1 MIQRVSIV
9 NIADGINRAATQGYH
24 NLNNKMVAV
33 VGGNPSITHH
43 DPREPKGPALIGR
56 QVMEDGEWLYE
67 NNRMA
72 GFRTA
77 RRFDGSQPV
86 NAHLAFERDMRP
98 TMVGDVQAGGAFKGG
113 FLDDTLAKPND
124 KDYPEAMGEPL
135 IDIVPSGV
143 ALEQV
148 NPFPVRL
155 NISLGKDI
163 RYSKTDDV
171 PKGVALSDAK

>member
-1 MIQRVSIV
+1 MMRRISI
-9 NIADGINRAATQGYH
+9 NDIADGINRAATNGYH

-33 VGGNPSITHH
+33 VGGNPPITHQESEKH
-43 DPREPKGPALIGR
+43 KEPYLISR

-77 RRFDGSQPV
+77 RRFDGTQPV
-86 NAHLAFERDMRP
+86 NAHLAYERDMRP

-113 FLDDTLAKPND
+113 FLEDTLAQPKA
-124 KDYPEAMGEPL
+124 KDYPEPMGEPL

-148 NPFPVRL
+148 NPFPIRL
-155 NISLGKDI
+155 NVSLGKDI
-163 RYSKTDDV
+163 RYSKNDDV
-171 PKGVALSDAK
+171 PKGVPLSDAI

>member
-1 MIQRVSIV
+1 MIRRVSI
-9 NIADGINRAATQGYH
+9 NDIADGINRAATGGYH

-43 DPREPKGPALIGR
+43 DPREPAGPSLISR

-77 RRFDGSQPV
+77 RRFDGTQPV
-86 NAHLAFERDMRP
+86 NAHLAYERDMRP

-113 FLDDTLAKPND
+113 FLEDTLAKPNP
-124 KDYPEAMGEPL
+124 KDYPEPMGDPL

-155 NISLGKDI
+155 NVSLGKDI
-163 RYSKTDDV
+163 HYSKTDDV
-171 PKGVALSDAK
+171 PKGVPLSDAI

>member
-1 MIQRVSIV
+1 MMRRISI
-9 NIADGINRAATQGYH
+9 NDIADGVNRAATHGYH

-33 VGGNPSITHH
+33 VGGNPPITHH
-43 DPREPKGPALIGR
+43 EPETYKGPALIGR

-77 RRFDGSQPV
+77 RRFDGTQPV

-98 TMVGDVQAGGAFKGG
+98 NMVGDVQAGGAFKGG
-113 FLDDTLAKPND
+113 FLDDTLAKPKA

-148 NPFPVRL
+148 NPFPIRL
-155 NISLGKDI
+155 NVSLGKDI
-163 RYSKTDDV
+163 HYSKTDDV
-171 PKGVALSDAK
+171 PKGVPLSDAI